1 MLPEIPR
8 IGHPVLDGIIQAV
21 VSVGAVLFS
30 LLIVWLRWGA
40 PQWERLNAKV
50 RSIKEQT
57 NNSHETNLRDDLD
70 KVLEQVEQ
78 VSAALARMQ
87 SETNTALLN
96 VVKRLDA
103 IAEDFAAA
111 RVEHAD
117 FRKDIGG
124 LRDEMRHAR
133 KRHDASEDRIIALET
148 RGESSFCPEGRLA
161 PYGASKLPH

>member
-8 IGHPVLDGIIQAV
+8 IGHPVLDGIIQAI

-30 LLIVWLRWGA
+30 LLIVWLKWGA
-40 PQWERLNAKV
+40 PQWERLNSKV

-57 NNSHETNLRDDLD
+57 NNTHETNLRDDLD
-70 KVLEQVEQ
+70 KVLERVEQ
-78 VSAALARMQ
+78 VSAALTQMQ
-87 SETNTALLN
+87 GDTNTALQS
-96 VVKRLDA
+96 VVKHLDT
-103 IAEDFAAA
+103 IAGDFATA

-133 KRHDASEDRIIALET
+133 KRHDASEDRITAIET
-148 RGESSFCPEGRLA
+148 RGGSSFVHALKKED
-161 PYGASKLPH
+161 

>member
-30 LLIVWLRWGA
+30 LLIVWLKWGA
-40 PQWERLNAKV
+40 PQWERLNSKV

-70 KVLEQVEQ
+70 KVIAQVEQ
-78 VSAALARMQ
+78 VCSMLTQMQ
-87 SETNTALLN
+87 GDTNTALRS
-96 VVKRLDA
+96 VGKQLDT
-103 IAEDFAAA
+103 IAENFATA

-133 KRHDASEDRIIALET
+133 KRHDASEDRITAIET
-148 RGESSFCPEGRLA
+148 LGGSSFARAMKKED
-161 PYGASKLPH
+161 

>member
-1 MLPEIPR
+1 MLPEIPS

-30 LLIVWLRWGA
+30 LLIVWLKWGA
-40 PQWERLNAKV
+40 PQWERLNSKV

-70 KVLEQVEQ
+70 KVIAQVEQ
-78 VSAALARMQ
+78 VSATLTQMQ
-87 SETNTALLN
+87 GETNPTLQS
-96 VVKRLDA
+96 VVKQLDT
-103 IAEDFAAA
+103 IAGDFVTA

-133 KRHDASEDRIIALET
+133 KRHDASEDRITAIET
-148 RGESSFCPEGRLA
+148 LGGSSFARAMKKED
-161 PYGASKLPH
+161 

>member
-8 IGHPVLDGIIQAV
+8 IGHPVLDGLVQAV

-30 LLIVWLRWGA
+30 LLIVWLKWGA
-40 PQWERLNAKV
+40 PQWERLNSKV

-70 KVLEQVEQ
+70 KVLERVEQ
-78 VSAALARMQ
+78 VNAALTQMQ
-87 SETNTALLN
+87 GETNTALQS
-96 VVKRLDA
+96 VGKQLDT
-103 IAEDFAAA
+103 IAEDFATA

-133 KRHDASEDRIIALET
+133 KRHDASEDRITAIET
-148 RGESSFCPEGRLA
+148 RGGSSFIHALKKED
-161 PYGASKLPH
+161 

>member
-1 MLPEIPR
+1 MLQEIPR

-21 VSVGAVLFS
+21 VSVGAVFFS
-30 LLIVWLRWGA
+30 LLIIWNKWCA
-40 PQWERLNAKV
+40 PQWERLNFKV

-70 KVLEQVEQ
+70 KVLAQVEQ
-78 VSAALARMQ
+78 VSAALTQMQ
-87 SETNTALLN
+87 GDTNTALQS
-96 VVKRLDA
+96 VGKQLDT
-103 IAEDFAAA
+103 IAEDFATA

-133 KRHDASEDRIIALET
+133 KRHDASEDRITAIEARGSSYFVHALKKED
-148 RGESSFCPEGRLA
+148 
-161 PYGASKLPH
+161 

>member
-1 MLPEIPR
+1 MILPEIPR

-30 LLIVWLRWGA
+30 LLIVWLKWGA
-40 PQWERLNAKV
+40 PQWERLNSKV

-70 KVLEQVEQ
+70 KVLDRVDQ
-78 VSAALARMQ
+78 VSAALTQMQ
-87 SETNTALLN
+87 GDTNTALQS
-96 VVKRLDA
+96 VGKQLDT
-103 IAEDFAAA
+103 IAEDFATA

-124 LRDEMRHAR
+124 LRDEMRHVR
-133 KRHDASEDRIIALET
+133 KRHDASEDRITAIET
-148 RGESSFCPEGRLA
+148 RGSSSFAHALKKED
-161 PYGASKLPH
+161 

>member
-1 MLPEIPR
+1 MLPEIPS
-8 IGHPVLDGIIQAV
+8 IGHPVLDGIVQAV

-30 LLIVWLRWGA
+30 LLIVWLKWGA
-40 PQWERLNAKV
+40 PQWERLNSKV

-70 KVLEQVEQ
+70 KVIAQVEQ
-78 VSAALARMQ
+78 M
-87 SETNTALLN
+87 SETLTQMQGDTNSTLQS
-96 VVKRLDA
+96 VVKQLNI
-103 IAEDFAAA
+103 IADDFATA

-133 KRHDASEDRIIALET
+133 KRHDASEDRITAIET
-148 RGESSFCPEGRLA
+148 RSVRR
-161 PYGASKLPH
+161 KD

>member
-1 MLPEIPR
+1 MMLPEIPR
-8 IGHPVLDGIIQAV
+8 IGHPMLDGIIQAV

-30 LLIVWLRWGA
+30 LLIVWLKWGA

-70 KVLEQVEQ
+70 KVLERVEQ
-78 VSAALARMQ
+78 ASVALTQMQ
-87 SETNTALLN
+87 GDTNTALQSMG
-96 VVKRLDA
+96 KQLDI
-103 IAEDFAAA
+103 IAEDFATA
-111 RVEHAD
+111 RAEHAD

-133 KRHDASEDRIIALET
+133 KRHDASEDRITAIET
-148 RGESSFCPEGRLA
+148 RGSSSFAHALKKED
-161 PYGASKLPH
+161 

>member
-30 LLIVWLRWGA
+30 LLIVWLKWGA
-40 PQWERLNAKV
+40 PQWERLNSKV

-70 KVLEQVEQ
+70 RVLAQVEQ
-78 VSAALARMQ
+78 VSGALEQMN
-87 SETNTALLN
+87 SETNTAMQN
-96 VVKRLDA
+96 VMKQLDV
-103 IAEDFAAA
+103 IAGDFVTA

-133 KRHDASEDRIIALET
+133 KRHDASEDRITAIET
-148 RGESSFCPEGRLA
+148 LGGSSFARAMKKED
-161 PYGASKLPH
+161 

>member
-30 LLIVWLRWGA
+30 LLIVWLKWGA
-40 PQWERLNAKV
+40 PQWERLNSKV

-70 KVLEQVEQ
+70 KVLERVEQ
-78 VSAALARMQ
+78 VNAALKQ
-87 SETNTALLN
+87 VQGETNTALQS
-96 VVKRLDA
+96 VGKQLDT
-103 IAEDFAAA
+103 IAEGFATA

-133 KRHDASEDRIIALET
+133 KRHDASEDRITAIET
-148 RGESSFCPEGRLA
+148 RGGSSFVHAMKKED
-161 PYGASKLPH
+161 

>member
-30 LLIVWLRWGA
+30 LLIVWLKWGA
-40 PQWERLNAKV
+40 PQWERLNSKV

-78 VSAALARMQ
+78 VSAALTQMQ
-87 SETNTALLN
+87 GDTSTACRAWGNNWIPSPRTLLQ
-96 VVKRLDA
+96 
-103 IAEDFAAA
+103 
-111 RVEHAD
+111 
-117 FRKDIGG
+117 
-124 LRDEMRHAR
+124 
-133 KRHDASEDRIIALET
+133 
-148 RGESSFCPEGRLA
+148 LA
-161 PYGASKLPH
+161 PSTPIFGETLAGCGRRYGMRVSAMMPARTELLPSKHWVAHILPAL

>member
-8 IGHPVLDGIIQAV
+8 IWHPVLDGIIQAV

-30 LLIVWLRWGA
+30 LLIVWLKWGA
-40 PQWERLNAKV
+40 PQWERLNSKV

-70 KVLEQVEQ
+70 RVLAQVEQ
-78 VSAALARMQ
+78 VSGALEQMN
-87 SETNTALLN
+87 SETNTAMQN
-96 VVKRLDA
+96 VMKQLDV
-103 IAEDFAAA
+103 IAEDFTAA
-111 RVEHAD
+111 RAEHAD

-133 KRHDASEDRIIALET
+133 KRHDASEDRITAIET
-148 RGESSFCPEGRLA
+148 RGSSSFARAMKKED
-161 PYGASKLPH
+161 

>member
-1 MLPEIPR
+1 MILPEIPR

-30 LLIVWLRWGA
+30 LLIVWLKWGA
-40 PQWERLNAKV
+40 PQWERLNSKV

-70 KVLEQVEQ
+70 KVIAQVEQ
-78 VSAALARMQ
+78 VNEMLTQMQ
-87 SETNTALLN
+87 GETSSTLQS
-96 VVKRLDA
+96 VVKQLDI
-103 IAEDFAAA
+103 IAEDFATA

-133 KRHDASEDRIIALET
+133 KRHDASEDRITALET
-148 RGESSFCPEGRLA
+148 QGRLSFA
-161 PYGASKLPH
+161 RKED

>member
-40 PQWERLNAKV
+40 PQWERLNSKV

-70 KVLEQVEQ
+70 KVLAKQE
-78 VSAALARMQ
+78 
-87 SETNTALLN
+87 ETNTQLIRVLD
-96 VVKRLDA
+96 RLEVLA
-103 IAEDFAAA
+103 NDFETA
-111 RVEHAD
+111 RAEHAD
-117 FRKDIGG
+117 FRRDIGG

-133 KRHDASEDRIIALET
+133 KRQDSSVDRIDSLE
-148 RGESSFCPEGRLA
+148 RAGRTECQA
-161 PYGASKLPH
+161 NKKDT

>member
-30 LLIVWLRWGA
+30 LLIVWLKWGA
-40 PQWERLNAKV
+40 PQWKRLNSKV

-70 KVLEQVEQ
+70 KVIAQVEQ
-78 VSAALARMQ
+78 VSATLTQMQ
-87 SETNTALLN
+87 GDTNSTLQS
-96 VVKRLDA
+96 VVKQLDT
-103 IAEDFAAA
+103 IAGDFATA

-133 KRHDASEDRIIALET
+133 KRHDAIADRITTVET
-148 RGESSFCPEGRLA
+148 LGGSSFARAMKKED
-161 PYGASKLPH
+161 

>member
-1 MLPEIPR
+1 MMLPEIPR

-30 LLIVWLRWGA
+30 LLIVWLKWGA
-40 PQWERLNAKV
+40 PQWERLNSKV

-70 KVLEQVEQ
+70 KVIAQVEQ
-78 VSAALARMQ
+78 VSATLTQMQ
-87 SETNTALLN
+87 GDANSTLQS
-96 VVKRLDA
+96 VVKQLDT
-103 IAEDFAAA
+103 IAGDFVTA
-111 RVEHAD
+111 RAEHAD

-133 KRHDASEDRIIALET
+133 KRHDASEDRITAIET
-148 RGESSFCPEGRLA
+148 LGGSSFAHALKKED
-161 PYGASKLPH
+161 

>member
-8 IGHPVLDGIIQAV
+8 IGHPALDGIIQAV

-30 LLIVWLRWGA
+30 LLIVWFKWGA
-40 PQWERLNAKV
+40 PQWERLNSKV

-70 KVLEQVEQ
+70 KVIAQVEQ
-78 VSAALARMQ
+78 VSATLTQMQ
-87 SETNTALLN
+87 GETNSTLLS
-96 VVKRLDA
+96 VVKQLDT
-103 IAEDFAAA
+103 IAGDFVTA

-133 KRHDASEDRIIALET
+133 KRHDAIEDRITAIET
-148 RGESSFCPEGRLA
+148 LGGSSFARAMKKED
-161 PYGASKLPH
+161 